1 MNQNEVLKAA
11 KESYKKKKNEET
23 EKECYSLKNI
33 TDEDFVL
40 RGKEENSENGVDP
53 KEQWYNQRFR
63 QLKEMLKAFDVLEE
77 FNSIKP
83 KGSEYSLSKRNK
95 DFILMLFREYSGK
108 FEHLK
113 RGEVAA
119 TDGAYLLEVYAGI
132 LDIFYDANASDS
144 LIESV
149 MLKLWNRLNIPQRN
163 MDAVMD
169 SVCDECKRMIK
180 KNVDSVSMGM
190 GVREKL
196 FWQTAFRYAFYD
208 FIYRWDSFYEK
219 IEEIRQEEV
228 LKKAE
233 LEAACVSP
241 EWEECAEIE
250 FVLSTEIKAALDNDH
265 ELQQLNA
272 KRDELLGVGK
282 SRRPL
287 IRNVEKQFDECTYKL
302 VKRMKEV
309 ELEVIRR
316 YKPDFIYP
324 KGWDDLPP
332 VDFEFMSLKQLLET
346 AMANEQEQ
354 HLLFPISSIEDLINR
369 MNKYFP

>member
-1 MNQNEVLKAA
+1 MDLSGNLENA
-11 KESYKKKKNEET
+11 KKLYEQAKDDRRYSLQDITDAEFDLLEKMDMSQTLHGTNSKKN
-23 EKECYSLKNI
+23 
-33 TDEDFVL
+33 
-40 RGKEENSENGVDP
+40 
-53 KEQWYNQRFR
+53 WYRQRYGQF
-63 QLKEMLKAFDVLEE
+63 QEMMNAFDISNELTKIRKSGVGYAFTE
-77 FNSIKP
+77 
-83 KGSEYSLSKRNK
+83 RNK
-95 DFILMLFREYSGK
+95 SFILMLFREYTGK

-169 SVCDECKRMIK
+169 SVCDECKRMVK
-180 KNVDSVSMGM
+180 RNVGSVSMGM

-219 IEEIRQEEV
+219 MEEIRQEEV

-233 LEAACVSP
+233 LESACVSP
-241 EWEECAEIE
+241 EWKECAEIE
-250 FVLSTEIKAALDNDH
+250 FGLSSEIYSAYTTDP
-265 ELQQLNA
+265 ELQQLYA
-272 KRDELLGVGK
+272 QRDELLGIGK
-282 SRRPL
+282 KRRPL
-287 IRNVEKQFDECTYKL
+287 IRNVEKDFEECTRKL

-309 ELEVIRR
+309 ELAVIQQHI
-316 YKPDFIYP
+316 PEFVFP
-324 KGWDDLPP
+324 NGWDELPP
-332 VDFEFMSLKQLLET
+332 VDFEFMPLKELLDT
-346 AMANEQEQ
+346 AMEDEKEQREWCPVSTIDD
-354 HLLFPISSIEDLINR
+354 LLARIK
-369 MNKYFP
+369 KYYP